1 MAVPWSTLRREGTCW
16 ELFCFALGDILGSFI
31 SASTPE
37 QTACSPW
44 KGWRHCICS
53 TQASALTLLAAQQ
66 KPRSKGRISLEC
78 PTGNWNRKLQKGISC
93 GVLVHKVNKVSPCS
107 LQKSAVFN
115 TLFSVF
121 FLKHALH
128 LHGAAWCCCVSSSLF
143 ARRAAKAARY
153 AGALYW
159 AHGRN
164 FFGEATVRERHV
176 ILVGRNNLNC
186 ETMQTLNNNVDTYYI
201 YMHIYL
207 HIILSPTWSIHVYI
221 YI

>member
-121 FLKHALH
+121 FFETCSSSS
-128 LHGAAWCCCVSSSLF
+128 WCCMVLL
-143 ARRAAKAARY
+143 R
-153 AGALYW
+153 
-159 AHGRN
+159 
-164 FFGEATVRERHV
+164 V
-176 ILVGRNNLNC
+176 ILLFC
-186 ETMQTLNNNVDTYYI
+186 
-201 YMHIYL
+201 
-207 HIILSPTWSIHVYI
+207 
-221 YI
+221 